1 MPCLFLWP
9 HYFHTSCLVGPPG
22 CGELTDFLAGL
33 VPFSF
38 SLCYTG
44 FRQPPTAAAHFPTCR
59 IARKAYPALLQ
70 NSLLHE
76 PIFSFTPSKFV
87 VSGGV
92 ASMKSPFCKNE
103 MVVGSISQDRYAL
116 KWIPAEKDMG
126 LLNFTPL
133 VKGIKLTSLSDGT
146 AVKAFYSA
154 LSRQFTPAPDD
165 PPGSEKPLF
174 NLPNPAAVSF
184 FKAVPQPPEKPCGA
198 ALAFIGGTLL
208 WNTEDLQTPS

>member
-1 MPCLFLWP
+1 MFLFCKANAAGPLPPRGVPCLFLWP
-9 HYFHTSCLVGPPG
+9 HYFHTSCLQSPPG
-22 CGELTDFLAGL
+22 CGELADFLAGI
-33 VPFSF
+33 VPFYF

-44 FRQPPTAAAHFPTCR
+44 FRQPSSTAAHFPTCR

-92 ASMKSPFCKNE
+92 ASMKCPFCKNE

-146 AVKAFYSA
+146 AVKVFYCEPC
-154 LSRQFTPAPDD
+154 RKFIIDQDD
-165 PPGSEKPLF
+165 LR
-174 NLPNPAAVSF
+174 
-184 FKAVPQPPEKPCGA
+184 
-198 ALAFIGGTLL
+198 
-208 WNTEDLQTPS
+208 

>member
-1 MPCLFLWP
+1 MRQGLPPKGSALPFSMAALLSHKLP
-9 HYFHTSCLVGPPG
+9 PKPPG
-22 CGELTDFLAGL
+22 CGELADFLAGI
-33 VPFSF
+33 VPFYF
-38 SLCYTG
+38 SACYTG
-44 FRQPPTAAAHFPTCR
+44 FRQPSTTAAHFPTCR

-92 ASMKSPFCKNE
+92 ASVKCPFCKNE

-146 AVKAFYSA
+146 AVKVFYCEPC
-154 LSRQFTPAPDD
+154 RKFIIDQDD
-165 PPGSEKPLF
+165 LR
-174 NLPNPAAVSF
+174 
-184 FKAVPQPPEKPCGA
+184 
-198 ALAFIGGTLL
+198 
-208 WNTEDLQTPS
+208 